1 MGSSLSSPLGPSSK
15 GGPGLALGVMLIA
28 LLGGCGGA
36 SPVTIK
42 VTAPENANGGRPV
55 YMLVRTVDDA
65 TFAAD
70 SYGSV
75 APKVVAPDST
85 VIKYQV
91 IYPSS
96 APVIE
101 VNQPEKG
108 EVGVYFFFTNPT
120 AEWKTLVKRPFSKK
134 VEIALGQDQI
144 VLP

>member
-1 MGSSLSSPLGPSSK
+1 MGSSVSSPLRPSLR

-28 LLGGCGGA
+28 LLCGCGGPSA
-36 SPVTIK
+36 MTIK

-70 SYGSV
+70 SYGGV

-85 VIKYQV
+85 VLKYQV
-91 IYPSS
+91 IYPRST
-96 APVIE
+96 PVIE
-101 VNQPEKG
+101 VVQPEKG

-120 AEWKTLVKRPFSKK
+120 AEWKTLLKRPFAKK
-134 VEIALGQDQI
+134 TEIALGQDQI
-144 VLP
+144 VQP